1 MAGSDGQDF
10 NAPMVSPPRSIAGGR
25 GLTAVDQTRISERWP
40 TADAFYEER
49 DDRTQRLIADVGGYA
64 SRTVEC
70 WIDPT
75 AADDSTVQR
84 MALVA
89 CNLSA
94 RWARRVRLVGPLEVP
109 VAFEL
114 RRDGDTTLAQRMLR
128 EMTLADPFGDWCAC
142 SPADLVEQ
150 RGVGLPLRLFIGPWA
165 AQANTLT
172 SQFGPAGDD
181 YHIDAASWTVLA
193 ARGADGA
200 AVMRPW
206 RLHATASVPAAA
218 LAGALGAADLF
229 KRAIGHSGARAMPTL
244 AWDLWDHSFTRG
256 ADAWDKIVSRPV
268 HTRIDLARTLLA
280 GAGAIGS
287 ALVYIADLAPLDG
300 ELSILDRDC
309 VETSNLNRSPL
320 FTVLHVLDGARK
332 TDAVSSYLAGRGLAV
347 STLSGTWAELAPVV
361 QATPF
366 DVWISLTNE
375 DGAWAQVPFQL
386 PPVVL
391 HGTTTSGWGFGAG
404 RHIPRR
410 DDCTLCRMPR
420 PHADFR
426 GPCAEGEIGKPIEP
440 TADPIRASL
449 PFLSAAAA
457 ALVLAERIKLD
468 AGPAMV
474 TLTNDLSVDLGIGL
488 PVVQVLNRRPATGC
502 RGCRA
507 GQTDSWAKS
516 NAGKGR
522 YALYSLVKD
531 IGAAA

>member
-1 MAGSDGQDF
+1 MGNDGQNL
-10 NAPMVSPPRSIAGGR
+10 NATKVSPPRSIANRGGI
-25 GLTAVDQTRISERWP
+25 TAADRARISVLWP
-40 TADAFYEER
+40 TADAFYDER
-49 DDRTQRLIADVGGYA
+49 DDRTRRLIADVGSYA

-75 AADDSTVQR
+75 AAGDITVQR

-94 RWARRVRLVGPLEVP
+94 RWARRVRLVCPLDVP
-109 VAFEL
+109 LALEL
-114 RRDGDTTLAQRMLR
+114 RRDDDTMLAQRVLR
-128 EMTLADPFGDWCAC
+128 EMTLADPFGDWCVC
-142 SPADLVEQ
+142 SPADVVKQCGAE
-150 RGVGLPLRLFIGPWA
+150 LPLRLFIGPWA
-165 AQANTLT
+165 AHGNTRT
-172 SQFGPAGDD
+172 SQIGPSGDD

-229 KRAIGHSGARAMPTL
+229 KRAIGHSGTRSMPTF
-244 AWDLWDHSFTRG
+244 AWDLWDHSFTRR
-256 ADAWDKIVSRPV
+256 ADAWDKTVSRPV
-268 HTRIDLARTLLA
+268 HARIDLAHTLLA

-320 FTVLHVLDGARK
+320 FTVLHVLDGATK
-332 TDAVSSYLAGRGLAV
+332 PDAVSSYLAGRGLAV
-347 STLSGTWAELAPVV
+347 STLSGTWAELAPIV
-361 QATPF
+361 QTTPF

-420 PHADFR
+420 PHAEFR
-426 GPCAEGEIGKPIEP
+426 GPCAEGEIGEPIEP
-440 TADPIRASL
+440 AANPIRASL

-468 AGPAMV
+468 AGPAIV
-474 TLTNDLSVDLGIGL
+474 TLTNDVSADLGTGL
-488 PVVQVLNRRPATGC
+488 PVVQVLNRGPATGC

-507 GQTDSWAKS
+507 GQTDSWTKS

-522 YALYSLVKD
+522 YALYSLMKD